1 MVAQNYECCRTSIP
15 KSYAAVRRTNG
26 IVSRHVCALL
36 RFSNVIGSALR
47 IQYRLHS
54 CHNEKLLRLIDNM
67 LSNRKNHIQKH
78 CHSHCPPV
86 GQIASNQCCT
96 VSHRFIIMC
105 SSAVFRELKSYCV
118 SRKSR
123 CFDLANTWGVR
134 ARARRALRTHVI
146 CHFRV
151 IVCIIACLDKTAII
165 NDELMMHNGPVDGER
180 ADFFFASFC
189 RYRQIDFVNASVI
202 EEVSNSLRRHIFS
215 ILAPDLIGSMMNE
228 EISIFYILQSNN
240 RTNWIFS

>member
-134 ARARRALRTHVI
+134 ARSRRALRTHVI
-146 CHFRV
+146 CHLRV

-180 ADFFFASFC
+180 ADFFFCIFLPLSTNRFREC
-189 RYRQIDFVNASVI
+189 IGH
-202 EEVSNSLRRHIFS
+202 RRGFEFTS
-215 ILAPDLIGSMMNE
+215 PPY
-228 EISIFYILQSNN
+228 IFYLIIQHQ
-240 RTNWIFS
+240 I